1 MAGSSVAG
9 IITAIASGILAL
21 AALVSAF
28 TVFIPMAR
36 RVRHTEE
43 TAERTEQVAKSTH
56 VLVNSRYDNIENF
69 NRALIRALN
78 KHGIEVPIDQSLPD
92 NPP

>member
-9 IITAIASGILAL
+9 IITAVASGILAL

-36 RVRHTEE
+36 RVRDTAE
-43 TAERTEQVAKSTH
+43 TSERTERVAKSTH
-56 VLVNSRYDNIENF
+56 ELVNSRYDNIENF

-78 KHGIEVPIDQSLPD
+78 EHGIKVPIDQSLPD

>member
-1 MAGSSVAG
+1 MTGSSVAG

-36 RVRHTEE
+36 RVRLTEQTANRTEE
-43 TAERTEQVAKSTH
+43 VTKSTH

-69 NRALIRALN
+69 NRALVRALN
-78 KHGIEVPIDQSLPD
+78 DAGIKVPIDQSLPD
-92 NPP
+92 TPP